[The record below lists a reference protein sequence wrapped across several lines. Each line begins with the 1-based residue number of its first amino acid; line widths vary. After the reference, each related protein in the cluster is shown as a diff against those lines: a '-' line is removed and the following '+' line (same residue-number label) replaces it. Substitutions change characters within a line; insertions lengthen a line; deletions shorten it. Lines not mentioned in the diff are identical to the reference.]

1 MIEIASPLSQS
12 PAGGQIDWHAY
23 AARLSQYVIACVL
36 DKDEDEV
43 LRAAGAVLALSE
55 GRLVTVTELVG
66 HALAH
71 RWNSMI
77 YEAWAWEFRNRIYA
91 HKRTMP
97 ALVWEALRTTAS
109 QSGDL
114 NISAEQAYSAIR
126 EGQRELYDQ

>member
-1 MIEIASPLSQS
+1 MIETANLLNQRS
-12 PAGGQIDWHAY
+12 AGCQIDWHAY
-23 AARLSQYVIACVL
+23 AARLRQYVIACVL

-66 HALAH
+66 DALAH

-91 HKRTMP
+91 HRRTMP

-114 NISAEQAYSAIR
+114 DISAEQAYSAIR
-126 EGQRELYDQ
+126 EAQRDLYDQ